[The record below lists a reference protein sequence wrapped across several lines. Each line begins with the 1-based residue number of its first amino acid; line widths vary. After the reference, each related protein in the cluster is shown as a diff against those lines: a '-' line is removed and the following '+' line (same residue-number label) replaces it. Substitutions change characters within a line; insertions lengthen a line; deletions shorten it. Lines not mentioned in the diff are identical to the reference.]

1 MGPVGHMQF
10 VPERPTGHYEQY
22 QTARVIMGPVGCN
35 GHEQGWGGGISSSS
49 SSIYNRHSIHYS
61 VVSCPLGLHAVGEK
75 YIYALPFP
83 TQSTPLHLHV
93 QMVLE
98 GNPGRERGSPV
109 GCSFVPVGLVL
120 TFEETDRFSDRARS
134 VVVLLVLTFE
144 ETDRFSDRT
153 GRLEHPPSLACTPNG
168 PRGKSRSGKREPG
181 RLFIC
186 TGRSCTDL

>member
-1 MGPVGHMQF
+1 MGG
-10 VPERPTGHYEQY
+10 
-22 QTARVIMGPVGCN
+22 
-35 GHEQGWGGGISSSS
+35 
-49 SSIYNRHSIHYS
+49 
-61 VVSCPLGLHAVGEK
+61 K

-93 QMVLE
+93 QMAVE

-153 GRLEHPPSLACTPNG
+153 GRFLGGEG
-168 PRGKSRSGKREPG
+168 GW
-181 RLFIC
+181 
-186 TGRSCTDL
+186 

>member
-1 MGPVGHMQF
+1 MKSVQCMGKTRSVCMGNPVGHMQVGPLGSLWDRSVTLQF

-35 GHEQGWGGGISSSS
+35 GHEQGWGGEISSSS

-61 VVSCPLGLHAVGEK
+61 VVLCPLGLHAVGEK

-93 QMVLE
+93 QMALE

-109 GCSFVPVGLVL
+109 GCSFVPVG
-120 TFEETDRFSDRARS
+120 
-134 VVVLLVLTFE
+134 
-144 ETDRFSDRT
+144 
-153 GRLEHPPSLACTPNG
+153 
-168 PRGKSRSGKREPG
+168 
-181 RLFIC
+181 
-186 TGRSCTDL
+186 CTDL